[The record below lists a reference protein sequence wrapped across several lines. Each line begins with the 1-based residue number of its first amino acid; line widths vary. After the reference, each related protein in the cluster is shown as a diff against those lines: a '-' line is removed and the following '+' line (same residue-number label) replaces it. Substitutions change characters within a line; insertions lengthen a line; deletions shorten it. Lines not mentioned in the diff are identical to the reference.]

1 MKVSSIII
9 LKWKFTLFN
18 DWFVIITQIFDKP
31 YILVFYILFNIISK
45 IGKKYLLIHTHWNT
59 FKLLSMKGWRGGG
72 KYWEEGMEAV
82 YLRDILWC
90 ERLSLEFCV
99 SLFPC
104 NLSTHFSPVFQPL
117 RTVPLSAH
125 CWAASLNTSHT
136 ESRKIRTERG
146 KKFH

>member
-45 IGKKYLLIHTHWNT
+45 NGKKYLLIHTHWNT

-104 NLSTHFSPVFQPL
+104 NLSTHHIQL
-117 RTVPLSAH
+117 
-125 CWAASLNTSHT
+125 
-136 ESRKIRTERG
+136 RKIYRQSIHNNQWILFIYIMYT
-146 KKFH
+146 FILTV